1 VTTGE
6 HSAVRLLEW
15 GVYRGPHLY
24 GPRPMVRLQI
34 DLGRLEAF
42 PSDRLPGFNSAL
54 LETLPGLRRHGC
66 CYGEPGGFV
75 RRLEAGTWFGHIAEH
90 VALELQTLAG
100 GRATRG
106 KTRSVKRRPGVYN
119 VMFAYA
125 DEQTGLLA
133 GRLALQI
140 LDRLLPIDLRGI
152 DGLERLATVPGGID
166 LSGVVT
172 VEAALPLLQASVRRG
187 ALGPTTQALVTAARR
202 RGIPAVRLNDQSLI
216 QLGQGANQRRLR
228 ASVTDRTGLIATELA
243 GNKAQAKAML
253 EALGCPVAR
262 GVVVRTADEA
272 VAAAARLTKPLV
284 IKPLDGNH
292 GRGVTTGLIEEAAL
306 RAAFDLAA
314 IHSRQVILEEQL
326 PGRDHRILVVD
337 GKVIAVAERVPAH
350 VVGDGTRSVAALVGA
365 VNADPRRG
373 VGHENVLTRIRI
385 DDPAALDV
393 LSLQGL
399 TPESVPEAGR
409 FVTLRTTANLSSG
422 GTAVDRTDEI
432 HPDNASIA
440 RRAALAIG
448 LDVAGIDLLAPDITR
463 SVRET
468 GGGIVE
474 INAAPGLRMHLDP
487 SEGQVRDVAG
497 PILNMMYPSG
507 SRARIPVLAVTGT
520 NGKSTVGRMLARI
533 FQNEGRT
540 VGLTNTSGV
549 YIGDERVFAGD
560 ASGPR
565 SARLV
570 LRDPTVEVAVL
581 ECARGGILREGLA
594 FDRCDVGAVLN
605 VQPDHLGLKGI
616 ETLEDLAA
624 VKSVV
629 TETVSRRGVSVLN
642 ADDRLT
648 VRMARHAGGRI
659 CWFSMRGG
667 DAPGFVLRHIAEGG
681 MAALYD
687 AVDGRLTLHDA
698 GRAYALGRA
707 VDIPATLGGHAAFN
721 IANALAASAMAFA
734 AGVAP
739 DRIAEALSGFAST
752 YEQNPGRLN
761 VRDAHGVRIIM
772 DYAHNPEG
780 LRALGRLIQAA
791 RPETG
796 RTIAMLSVPG
806 DRRDEEIAAMGAI
819 GAEFFDDLVFRETPD
834 NRGRPTGEVIRRMTE
849 GAVGAGCDPSRIRG
863 VVREE
868 EAVLE
873 CLRMARPG
881 DMVILTP
888 TRIDAV
894 WRQVLDYAPSDPDA
908 AEAPDALS
916 DPEPPLAPADA
927 ILEPAHG

>member
-1 VTTGE
+1 MNEPDHVTAT
-6 HSAVRLLEW
+6 ANTVRLLEW
-15 GVYRGPHLY
+15 SVYRGPNLF
-24 GPRPMVRLQI
+24 GQRPMVRLQI
-34 DLGRLEAF
+34 DLGRLEEF
-42 PSDRLPGFNSAL
+42 PSNTIEGFNAAL
-54 LETLPGLRRHGC
+54 LEALPGLRDHGC

-75 RRLEAGTWFGHIAEH
+75 RRLETGTWFGHVAEH
-90 VALELQTLAG
+90 VALELQTRGG

-106 KTRSVKRRPGVYN
+106 KTRSVKGRPGVYN
-119 VMFAYA
+119 VLYAYA

-140 LDRLLPIDLRGI
+140 LDRLLPLELQGVV
-152 DGLERLATVPGGID
+152 GLERLKAGSLVDVGTTVD
-166 LSGVVT
+166 QA
-172 VEAALPLLQASVRRG
+172 VEILRASVRRG
-187 ALGPTTQALVTAARR
+187 ALGPSTQALVSAARR
-202 RGIPAVRLNDQSLI
+202 RGIPAIRLDNQSLI

-228 ASVTDRTGLIATELA
+228 ASVTDRTGLVAAEIA
-243 GNKAQAKAML
+243 GDKAQAKAL
-253 EALGCPVAR
+253 LDAIGCPVAK
-262 GVVVRTADEA
+262 GVVVRKADEA
-272 VAAAARLTKPLV
+272 VAAAKRLKAPLV

-292 GRGVTTGLIEEAAL
+292 GRGVTTGLTDEPAI
-306 RAAFDLAA
+306 RAAFELAVA
-314 IHSRQVILEEQL
+314 HSRRVILEEQL
-326 PGRDHRILVVD
+326 PGRDHRVLVVD
-337 GKVIAVAERVPAH
+337 GQVVAVAERVPAH
-350 VVGDGTRSVAALVGA
+350 VTGDGVQTVKALVEQ

-385 DDPAALDV
+385 DDAAALDI
-393 LSLQGL
+393 LLRQDL
-399 TPESVPEAGR
+399 TPDSVPETGR
-409 FVTLRTTANLSSG
+409 FVNLRTTANLSSG

-474 INAAPGLRMHLDP
+474 VNAAPGLRMHLDP
-487 SEGQVRDVAG
+487 SEGQARDVAV
-497 PILNMMYPSG
+497 PILRMIYPQG

-533 FQNEGRT
+533 FQSEGRT

-549 YIGDERVFAGD
+549 YIGDERVAVGD
-560 ASGPR
+560 CSGPK

-648 VRMARHAGGRI
+648 VRMARRAGGRI
-659 CWFSMRGG
+659 GWFSMRGG
-667 DAPGFVLRHIAEGG
+667 TGTPSFVEHHIAAGG
-681 MAALYD
+681 LAALFD
-687 AVDGRLTLHDA
+687 PQNGTLTLYDGGEFHP
-698 GRAYALGRA
+698 LCQA

-721 IANALAASAMAFA
+721 IANALAAAAMAYG

-739 DRIAEALSGFAST
+739 VNIAASLRGFAST

-761 VRDAHGVRIIM
+761 VRDVHGVRIIM

-780 LRALGRLIQAA
+780 LRALGRLIKAA
-791 RPETG
+791 KPEAG
-796 RTIAMLSVPG
+796 RSIAMLSVPG
-806 DRRDEEIAAMGAI
+806 DRRDAEILDMGAI

-834 NRGRPTGEVIRRMTE
+834 NRGRPKGEVTRLLTE
-849 GAVGAGCDPSRIRG
+849 GAVSVGCDLSRIRG
-863 VVREE
+863 VIRED

-873 CLRMARPG
+873 CLSMARPN
-881 DMVILTP
+881 DVVVLTP
-888 TRIDAV
+888 TRIDDV
-894 WRQVLDYAPSDPDA
+894 WRQVLDYSPHEPIAP
-908 AEAPDALS
+908 LV
-916 DPEPPLAPADA
+916 PAYA
-927 ILEPAHG
+927 FLEPSHG

>member
-1 VTTGE
+1 MTLADHPG
-6 HSAVRLLEW
+6 VRLLEW

-24 GPRPMVRLQI
+24 GQRPMVRLQI
-34 DLGRLEAF
+34 DLGRLEEY
-42 PSDRLPGFNSAL
+42 PTDRLEGFNAAL
-54 LETLPGLRRHGC
+54 LQALPGLNRHGC

-75 RRLEAGTWFGHIAEH
+75 RRLEAGTWFGHVAEH

-106 KTRSVKRRPGVYN
+106 KTRSVKNRPGVYN
-119 VMFAYA
+119 VMFTYC

-140 LDRLLPIDLRGI
+140 LDRLLPGTLRGLRGV
-152 DGLERLATVPGGID
+152 DRLGSAIAGTDLGAVATVED
-166 LSGVVT
+166 
-172 VEAALPLLQASVRRG
+172 ALPLLRASVRRG
-187 ALGPTTQALVTAARR
+187 ALGPSTQALVDAARR
-202 RGIPAVRLNDQSLI
+202 RGIPAVRINEHSLI
-216 QLGQGANQRRLR
+216 QLGQGVNQRRLR
-228 ASVTDRTGLIATELA
+228 ASVTDRTGLVAAELA
-243 GNKAQAKAML
+243 GDKAQAKTLL
-253 EALGCPVAR
+253 EAIGCPVAR
-262 GVVVRTADEA
+262 GVVVRSADEA
-272 VAAAARLTKPLV
+272 VVASARLNPPLV
-284 IKPLDGNH
+284 VKPLDGNH
-292 GRGVTTGLIEEAAL
+292 GRGVTTGLTGEQAM
-306 RAAFDLAA
+306 RAAFDLAVV
-314 IHSRQVILEEQL
+314 HSRRVILEEQL

-337 GKVIAVAERVPAH
+337 GKVVAVAERVPAH
-350 VVGDGTRSVAALVGA
+350 VVGDGRRSVADLVA
-365 VNADPRRG
+365 TVNSDPRRG
-373 VGHENVLTRIRI
+373 DGHENVLTKIRI
-385 DDPAALDV
+385 DDQAARDLLERQD
-393 LSLQGL
+393 L
-399 TPESVPEAGR
+399 TVDSVPEAGR

-422 GTAVDRTDEI
+422 GTAVDRTDDI

-440 RRAALAIG
+440 RRAALTIG
-448 LDVAGIDLLAPDITR
+448 LDVAGIDMLAPDITR
-463 SVRET
+463 SIRET

-474 INAAPGLRMHLDP
+474 VNAAPGLRMHLAP
-487 SEGQVRDVAG
+487 SEGQARNVAVPIVR
-497 PILNMMYPSG
+497 MMYPRG

-520 NGKSTVGRMLARI
+520 NGKSTVGRMLAQI
-533 FQNEGRT
+533 FRSEGRT

-549 YIGDERVFAGD
+549 YIGGERVFSGD
-560 ASGPR
+560 ARGPK
-565 SARLV
+565 SARMV

-616 ETLEDLAA
+616 ETLEDLAG

-659 CWFSMRGG
+659 GWFSMRGG
-667 DAPGFVLRHIAEGG
+667 RSTPSFVERHIEKGGLAVLFDAETGS
-681 MAALYD
+681 
-687 AVDGRLTLHDA
+687 LTLHDA
-698 GRAYALGRA
+698 GEVHAICRA

-721 IANALAASAMAFA
+721 IANALAAAAMAHG
-734 AGVAP
+734 AGVSVGG
-739 DRIAEALSGFAST
+739 IARGLSAFAST

-761 VRDAHGVRIIM
+761 VHDAYGVRIIM

-791 RPETG
+791 RPPGG

-806 DRRDEEIAAMGAI
+806 DRRDEEMLAMGAI

-834 NRGRPTGEVIRRMTE
+834 NRGRPKGDVIRLLSE
-849 GAVGAGCDPSRIRG
+849 GAVSAGCDPSRLRG
-863 VVREE
+863 VIREEDAVRE
-868 EAVLE
+868 
-873 CLRMARPG
+873 CLAMARPG

-894 WRQVLDYAPSDPDA
+894 WRQVLDYSPDPA
-908 AEAPDALS
+908 RL
-916 DPEPPLAPADA
+916 PEPFAA

>member
-1 VTTGE
+1 VTTAG
-6 HSAVRLLEW
+6 SSLLRLVEW

-24 GPRPMVRLQI
+24 GRRPMVRLQI
-34 DLGRLEAF
+34 DLGRLESW
-42 PSDRLPGFNSAL
+42 PTDRLEGFNAAL
-54 LETLPGLRRHGC
+54 LAALPGLRRHGC

-75 RRLEAGTWFGHIAEH
+75 RRLEAGTWFGHVAEH
-90 VALELQTLAG
+90 VALELQTQAG

-133 GRLALQI
+133 GRLAVQI
-140 LDRLLPIDLRGI
+140 LNRLLPPALQGVEGFD
-152 DGLERLATVPGGID
+152 RLANAPDVDLAAID
-166 LSGVVT
+166 T
-172 VEAALPLLQASVRRG
+172 VEAALPVLSASVRRG
-187 ALGPTTQALVTAARR
+187 ALGPSTQALVNAARR
-202 RGIPAVRLNDQSLI
+202 RGIPAIRLNDQSLI
-216 QLGQGANQRRLR
+216 QLGQGAHQRRLR
-228 ASVTDRTGLIATELA
+228 ASVTDRTGLVAAELA
-243 GNKAQAKAML
+243 GDKSQAKAL
-253 EALGCPVAR
+253 LDAIGCPVAR
-262 GVVVRTADEA
+262 GVVIRTGDEA
-272 VAAAARLTKPLV
+272 VAAAARLKAPLV

-292 GRGVTTGLIEEAAL
+292 GRGVTTGLMDDEAI
-306 RAAFDLAA
+306 RGAFDLAA
-314 IHSRQVILEEQL
+314 AHSRRVILEEQL
-326 PGRDHRILVVD
+326 PGRDHRVLVVD
-337 GKVIAVAERVPAH
+337 GQVVAVAERVPAH
-350 VVGDGTRSVAALVGA
+350 VVGDGVNSVAALVEA

-373 VGHENVLTRIRI
+373 DGHEKVLTRIRI
-385 DDPAALDV
+385 DDAAARDILAR
-393 LSLQGL
+393 QGL
-399 TPESVPEAGR
+399 EAHSVPEAGR

-440 RRAALAIG
+440 RRAALAVG

-463 SVRET
+463 SIRET

-474 INAAPGLRMHLDP
+474 VNAAPGLRMHLDP
-487 SEGQVRDVAG
+487 SEGQPRDVAG
-497 PILNMMYPSG
+497 PILRMIYPAG
-507 SRARIPVLAVTGT
+507 SRARIPLLAVTGT
-520 NGKSTVGRMLARI
+520 NGKSTVGRMLALI
-533 FQNEGRT
+533 FQSEGRT

-560 ASGPR
+560 ASGPK

-648 VRMARHAGGRI
+648 VRMARHAGGRV

-667 DAPGFVLRHIAEGG
+667 PDLPGFVERHIADGG
-681 MAALYD
+681 LAALFNP
-687 AVDGRLTLHDA
+687 ADGSLTLHDA
-698 GRAYALGRA
+698 GAAHRVCEA

-721 IANALAASAMAFA
+721 IANALAASAMAYG

-739 DRIAEALSGFAST
+739 AAIARALSGFAST

-761 VRDAHGVRIIM
+761 VHDAHGVRIIM

-791 RPETG
+791 RPDTG

-806 DRRDEEIAAMGAI
+806 DRRDAEVLAMGGI

-834 NRGRPTGEVIRRMTE
+834 NRGRPAGDVIRLLTE
-849 GAVGAGCDPSRIRG
+849 GAVGAGCDLSRIRG
-863 VVREE
+863 VIREE
-868 EAVLE
+868 DAVAE
-873 CLRMARPG
+873 CLSRARPG

-888 TRIDAV
+888 TRIDSV
-894 WRQVLDYAPSDPDA
+894 WRQVLDYAPGP
-908 AEAPDALS
+908 ALA
-916 DPEPPLAPADA
+916 LTPADA